1 MLNAFQD
8 EIDDLIK
15 RYEYKQ
21 DFVYHTSG
29 STGKPK
35 EIKLSYETMKMCVEE
50 NIRIMKITDKSTI
63 VNLCIPPTSIAFS
76 CFTTLTALVAG
87 AKLITR
93 KFKANEYVDNLN
105 EFQGTHHFIIP
116 AVYRTL
122 SKTRKWE
129 ELDLSSY
136 ELLMTGS
143 DLAPEGIKN
152 NLLSKGAKRFLQIY
166 GSTEVPPAISESED
180 ERDIANVSPLID
192 YKIAEDGELFIKWQ
206 CQNEY
211 WASGDLVE
219 RIDNGFKMVGRK
231 KNILRLN
238 CAHVQP
244 ELIEQYI
251 MNKTKVDRALVT
263 RSKNDKIGVYFEG
276 PETKQTEVFNSLNT
290 FYGTSENIVDF
301 VKWVPKIET
310 NHLNKVIRHQS
321 L

>member
-1 MLNAFQD
+1 MFDFQQ

-35 EIKLSYETMKMCVEE
+35 EIVLPYETMKMCVEE
-50 NIRIMKITDKSTI
+50 NIRIMKINSNSII

-76 CFTTLTALVAG
+76 CFTTLTALVTG
-87 AKLITR
+87 AKLITK
-93 KFKANEYVDNLN
+93 KFKANTYVDDLQN
-105 EFQGTHHFIIP
+105 FKGTHHFIIP
-116 AVYRTL
+116 AVYRIL
-122 SKTRKWE
+122 SKTRKWKD
-129 ELDLSSY
+129 LDLSSY
-136 ELLMTGS
+136 EVMMTGS
-143 DLAPEGIKN
+143 DLAPEGIKQD
-152 NLLSKGAKRFLQIY
+152 LLSKGATRFLNIY
-166 GSTEVPPAISESED
+166 GSTEVPPAISESET
-180 ERDIANVSPLID
+180 ERDITNVSPLID
-192 YKIAEDGELFIKWQ
+192 YKIADDGELFIKWQ
-206 CQNEY
+206 CQDEY
-211 WASGDLVE
+211 WASGDLFE
-219 RIDNGFKMVGRK
+219 KIDNGFKMIGRK

-251 MNKTKVDRALVT
+251 MNRTKVDRALVT

-276 PETKQTEVFNSLNT
+276 PETKQTEVFTALNT
-290 FYGTSENIVDF
+290 FYGSGDNIVDF
-301 VKWVPKIET
+301 VKWVSKIET